1 MLSTTLR
8 PLIRPRQSNGVGS
21 IAMSLS
27 TWEQQV
33 LDSIRDHLASSHPT
47 LAARLA
53 IFTRLASDEEMP
65 AREKI
70 QADSR
75 PVRRPSARPRL
86 ARRVGQRLGFQR
98 AALLLWLVT
107 TVALISVALVVS
119 HTGTQ
124 STCTGSWS
132 ALCTGTASAPKAASP
147 IP

>member
-1 MLSTTLR
+1 
-8 PLIRPRQSNGVGS
+8 
-21 IAMSLS
+21 MSLS
-27 TWEQQV
+27 SWEQQV
-33 LDSIRDHLASSHPT
+33 LDSIRDHLVSSHPT

-75 PVRRPSARPRL
+75 PMPRPRSRPR
-86 ARRVGQRLGFQR
+86 AACRVYQRLGFQR

-107 TVALISVALVVS
+107 TAALISVALVVS
-119 HTGTQ
+119 HSGTQ
-124 STCTGSWS
+124 STCTGSW
-132 ALCTGTASAPKAASP
+132 ATLCTGAASAPKPASP